1 MADLPSQSISINDS
15 SKENLTMVIPEEDED
30 VRRLSANIS
39 MCIDSILFTKRLIQ
53 DYVDFFER
61 QDDLLG
67 DDGNEIT
74 KKHFSQG
81 LKCLESYQSIMTL
94 IEQLVKNMDFPVIA
108 SKLAHTYNLSTQYEK
123 KFYFLENK
131 VKMVSEFV

>member
-1 MADLPSQSISINDS
+1 
-15 SKENLTMVIPEEDED
+15 MVIPEEDED

-108 SKLAHTYNLSTQYEK
+108 SKLAHTYNLST
-123 KFYFLENK
+123 
-131 VKMVSEFV
+131 

>member
-61 QDDLLG
+61 QDD
-67 DDGNEIT
+67 
-74 KKHFSQG
+74 
-81 LKCLESYQSIMTL
+81 
-94 IEQLVKNMDFPVIA
+94 
-108 SKLAHTYNLSTQYEK
+108 
-123 KFYFLENK
+123 
-131 VKMVSEFV
+131 

>member
-15 SKENLTMVIPEEDED
+15 SKENLTMAMLEDDED

-39 MCIDSILFTKRLIQ
+39 LCIDSIQFTKTLIQ
-53 DYVDFFER
+53 EYADFFER
-61 QDDLLG
+61 QVEQLG

-108 SKLAHTYNLSTQYEK
+108 SKLAHTYNLST
-123 KFYFLENK
+123 
-131 VKMVSEFV
+131 